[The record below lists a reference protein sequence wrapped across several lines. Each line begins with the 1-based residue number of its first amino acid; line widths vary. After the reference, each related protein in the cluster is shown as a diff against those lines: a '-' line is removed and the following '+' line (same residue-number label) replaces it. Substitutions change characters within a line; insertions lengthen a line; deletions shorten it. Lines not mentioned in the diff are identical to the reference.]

1 MATKSNYPTLEHQN
15 HLKFTKSYNLE
26 NIRNRVNHVYP
37 IFETK
42 QMDNRPY
49 VNVKLFSKSITA
61 LLDSGAN
68 NSVVGEK
75 GLKELELLKLK
86 IRKYSEKS
94 VLTADGKKQEITGIV
109 DLPICVD
116 ECCKIIQTLVVPSI
130 KSNFIFGSDFCRKFG
145 IIIDFKENRW
155 EVKNPQHSS
164 IISEIKSI
172 NNDLGSIKVI
182 RNWENLK
189 QGKIEKVI
197 EALKGLQKIRSSD
210 RLGRTNKMIYTI
222 DTGDAKPVKQRQY
235 LMSPY
240 MLSHLNKELDKMSLH
255 KALGHLQYY

>member
-1 MATKSNYPTLEHQN
+1 M
-15 HLKFTKSYNLE
+15 
-26 NIRNRVNHVYP
+26 
-37 IFETK
+37 
-42 QMDNRPY
+42 
-49 VNVKLFSKSITA
+49 
-61 LLDSGAN
+61 
-68 NSVVGEK
+68 
-75 GLKELELLKLK
+75 
-86 IRKYSEKS
+86 
-94 VLTADGKKQEITGIV
+94 
-109 DLPICVD
+109 
-116 ECCKIIQTLVVPSI
+116 PSI

-189 QGKIEKVI
+189 QGKIEKVT

-240 MLSHLNKELDKMSLH
+240 MLSHLNKELDKMIELDVVEPSQSPWSSPVLLVK
-255 KALGHLQYY
+255 KANNEYRFCFDSRKLNSVTKKMLTHYQ